1 MTLNDLKWIMN
12 ILNDPKWIFSWKT
25 QRILW
30 ESLNDPPGSGS
41 PQGVGRTKRHGGE
54 RFVARA
60 SEQQRSFPVSTLI
73 FGRTGRKKWPF
84 FWGGSNGLLSKNL
97 WTWSLDRATSC
108 HIIGFS
114 WDVIIDVISRY
125 CAISFANDGT
135 TRWHHD
141 LWSCPSQSDNVVT
154 VFPKVWWRK
163 ATSWA
168 RCGRFGMSRTWMN
181 HAETMAK
188 LPTGISLRSIKT
200 MMIMLGITTALRHHC
215 T

>member
-1 MTLNDLKWIMN
+1 M
-12 ILNDPKWIFSWKT
+12 ILNGSFHGRP
-25 QRILW
+25 
-30 ESLNDPPGSGS
+30 SGS
-41 PQGVGRTKRHGGE
+41 CGSLWTIRQEVEALKDLEE
-54 RFVARA
+54 RSVMEAKGLWQEHRNNKD
-60 SEQQRSFPVSTLI
+60 RSLSRLI
-73 FGRTGRKKWPF
+73 ELAELAVTGRF
-84 FWGGSNGLLSKNL
+84 FWGDRMVYCQRTYQYV

-154 VFPKVWWRK
+154 VFSKVWWRK

>member
-84 FWGGSNGLLSKNL
+84 FWGDRMVYCQRTYEPEA
-97 WTWSLDRATSC
+97 WTEP
-108 HIIGFS
+108 HH
-114 WDVIIDVISRY
+114 
-125 CAISFANDGT
+125 AIS
-135 TRWHHD
+135 
-141 LWSCPSQSDNVVT
+141 L
-154 VFPKVWWRK
+154 VFL
-163 ATSWA
+163 
-168 RCGRFGMSRTWMN
+168 GM
-181 HAETMAK
+181 
-188 LPTGISLRSIKT
+188 
-200 MMIMLGITTALRHHC
+200 
-215 T
+215 